1 MSVHQEKGPTPR
13 QLTYLR
19 SLASRSA
26 TTFAYPQT
34 RVQASREIDR
44 LRRMPAVPHAR
55 RNDPGDGDALPY
67 ATAVRVEEVDGY
79 GSSAT
84 WKVSAPPT
92 RPAARKGGVELA
104 RYTLAGAQ
112 RTLRLERTPNA
123 TRITDRPCSG
133 DGRSYV
139 VEAEL
144 PDDGQPALDA
154 LVVDYLEQASSL
166 QAVPMASAA
175 IRAKLGSAGAHA

>member
-1 MSVHQEKGPTPR
+1 MSVHQENRPTPR

-26 TTFAYPQT
+26 TTFAYPKT

-44 LRRMPAVPHAR
+44 LRRIPAVPLVR
-55 RNDPGDGDALPY
+55 RSDPGDGDAQDY
-67 ATAVRVEEVDGY
+67 ATAVRAEEVDGY

-84 WKVSAPPT
+84 WRVSAPPS
-92 RPAARKGGVELA
+92 RPRAPKGGVELA
-104 RYTLAGAQ
+104 RYRLADAQ
-112 RTLRLERTPNA
+112 RILRLERTGNS
-123 TRITDRPCSG
+123 TRITDGPSSG
-133 DGRSYV
+133 VGRSYV

-144 PDDGQPALDA
+144 ADDGQAALDA

-166 QAVPMASAA
+166 QEVPMATAA
-175 IRAKLGSAGAHA
+175 IRAKLGSAGAHV

>member
-1 MSVHQEKGPTPR
+1 MSVHQENRPTSK

-19 SLASRSA
+19 SLANRSA

-44 LRRMPAVPHAR
+44 LRRLPTVPHAR
-55 RNDPGDGDALPY
+55 RGDPGDGDAQTY
-67 ATAVRVEEVDGY
+67 ATAVRAEEVDGY

-84 WKVSAPPT
+84 WKVSAPPS
-92 RPAARKGGVELA
+92 RPAAPKGGVELA
-104 RYTLAGAQ
+104 RYMLADAQ
-112 RTLRLERTPNA
+112 RALRLERTPNA
-123 TRITDRPCSG
+123 TRITDGPCSG

-144 PDDGQPALDA
+144 ADDGQAALDA

-166 QAVPMASAA
+166 GEVPMASAA